1 MSVVSLEEWKKAR
14 VAEIEGRLVEIKA
27 QIEIES
33 DLSSEE
39 ILFLLYQRDEGPTDD
54 IKATAF
60 ELIDEFIAR
69 ILAQFGEGGTQ

>member
-33 DLSSEE
+33 DLSLEE
-39 ILFLLYQRDEGPTDD
+39 ILFLRYQREKGPTDD

-60 ELIDEFIAR
+60 ELIDEVIAR
-69 ILAQFGEGGTQ
+69 KLAQFRKGGMQ